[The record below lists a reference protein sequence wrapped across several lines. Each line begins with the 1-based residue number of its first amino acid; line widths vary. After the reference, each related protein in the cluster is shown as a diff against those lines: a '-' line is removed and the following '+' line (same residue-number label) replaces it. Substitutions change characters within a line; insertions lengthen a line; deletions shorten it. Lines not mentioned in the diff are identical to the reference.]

1 MRPHSMLL
9 VAASATLLA
18 VSAPLA
24 PAAVNTRAVV
34 GTAVSNGGNFQVAHT
49 NASGTATVLS
59 GDQVQ
64 TAEGTSRILLRGGSE
79 IELMPNSAA
88 SVFGDHATL
97 DSGILRTRFGAGYTI
112 ASRNFTVR
120 PTDTKTVAILEAS
133 ATSLTVSVP
142 TGSAD
147 ILSATGSKLVHMTPG
162 NTLNFGAYESKIDA
176 NVNIARL
183 LGTLDSENG
192 HYLLRDRFSNT
203 VSELVG
209 PVDPKLLNHLVTV
222 DGNVLTNQKPD
233 VLQVDH
239 LVQVSQIKRS
249 DATYGLPCTPD
260 GNGGIARIVHLD
272 GALSKLRGHFLLA
285 DKSKGK
291 SFELIGDVDDKEVGS
306 EIAVKGF
313 VLPKREALL
322 PAEEVVYTEAR
333 KYIVAASP
341 CAGLMIGGA
350 IVSTGIITWPKNDA
364 VGTALTNK
372 IPISY

>member
-1 MRPHSMLL
+1 MRSHPS
-9 VAASATLLA
+9 LA
-18 VSAPLA
+18 IAVFALAAPLA
-24 PAAVNTRAVV
+24 TAAVNARPVV
-34 GTAVSNGGNFQVAHT
+34 GTAVSSGGSFQVAHT
-49 NASGTATVLS
+49 NATGTATVLN
-59 GDQVQ
+59 GDQVE
-64 TAEGTSRILLRGGSE
+64 TGAASSRITLRDGSE
-79 IELMPNSAA
+79 IELMPHSAA
-88 SVFGDHATL
+88 SVFNDHATL
-97 DSGILRTRFGAGYTI
+97 DSGMLRTHFGNGFTV

-120 PTDTKTVAILEAS
+120 PTDGKTIAVLEAS

-147 ILSATGSKLVHMTPG
+147 ILGAKGDRLVHMLPG
-162 NTLNFGAYESKIDA
+162 NTLNFGAYDSKIDP
-176 NVNIARL
+176 NVNVARL
-183 LGTLDSENG
+183 LGVLDSENG

-209 PVDPKLLNHLVTV
+209 PVPQRLLNHLVAV
-222 DGNVLTNQKPD
+222 DGNVLTNQRPD

-239 LVQVSQIKRS
+239 LVQVSQIKQS
-249 DATYGLPCTPD
+249 DATYGVPCTPD

-291 SFELIGDVDDKEVGS
+291 SYELIGDVDDKEVGT

-341 CAGLMIGGA
+341 CAGLLIGGI
-350 IVSTGIITWPKNDA
+350 IVSTGVITWPKNDVA
-364 VGTALTNK
+364 TTGLAQQT
-372 IPISY
+372 PISY

>member
-1 MRPHSMLL
+1 MRIHPLLL
-9 VAASATLLA
+9 VTVLA
-18 VSAPLA
+18 VPAPFA
-24 PAAVNTRAVV
+24 HAGVTPRVV
-34 GTAVSNGGNFQVAHT
+34 VATAVSTGGNFQVAHT
-49 NASGTATVLS
+49 TASGTATVLS
-59 GDQVQ
+59 GDQVE
-64 TAEGTSRILLRGGSE
+64 TGAGSSRITLRDGSE
-79 IELMPNSAA
+79 IELMPNSSA
-88 SVFGDHATL
+88 SVFSDHATL
-97 DSGILRTRFGAGYTI
+97 DSGILRTHFGTNFSI

-120 PTDTKTVAILEAS
+120 PTDGKTVAILEAS

-147 ILSATGSKLVHMTPG
+147 ILGVNGSKLVHMMPG
-162 NTLNFGAYESKIDA
+162 KTLNFGAYESKIDA

-183 LGTLDSENG
+183 LGVLDSENG

-222 DGNVLTNQKPD
+222 DGNVLTNQKAN

-239 LVQVSQIKRS
+239 LVQISQIKRS

-285 DKSKGK
+285 DKAKGK
-291 SFELIGDVDDKEVGS
+291 SFELIGDVDDKEVGT

-341 CAGLMIGGA
+341 CAGLIIAGS
-350 IVSTGIITWPKNDA
+350 IVSTGIITWPHNDA
-364 VGTALTNK
+364 VTPSLVQQT
-372 IPISY
+372 PISY